1 MKHWTS
7 IPAGFLAAT
16 LMFAFAGK
24 AVAQEKAK
32 ADKPTATA
40 AQEKIAQQ
48 APTKRTDLL
57 TNDLA
62 GIAGK
67 RVTIYRVEVPPGV
80 AAGRHRHPV
89 DAFVYVLEGTL
100 TLEQDGQKPR
110 TLKAGEVFQEVPGG
124 IYNARNT
131 GTRPLMLLVVSL
143 GEKDQP
149 FSVPV
154 K

>member
-1 MKHWTS
+1 MKRT
-7 IPAGFLAAT
+7 AVFLSST
-16 LMFAFAGK
+16 LLIGIAIGLASRGT
-24 AVAQEKAK
+24 VLN
-32 ADKPTATA
+32 
-40 AQEKIAQQ
+40 AQQ

-67 RVTIYRVEVPPGV
+67 RATVYRVEVPPGV

-131 GTRPLMLLVVSL
+131 GTSPLTLLVVSL
-143 GEKDQP
+143 GEKEQP